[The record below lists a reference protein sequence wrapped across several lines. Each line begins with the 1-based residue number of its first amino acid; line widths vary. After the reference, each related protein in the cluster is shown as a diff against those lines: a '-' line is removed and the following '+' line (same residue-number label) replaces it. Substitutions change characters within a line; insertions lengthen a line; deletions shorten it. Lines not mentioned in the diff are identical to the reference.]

1 MIKSIVTYAIAAI
14 VMGTVWSSG
23 EAFAQSRGAKKAAPP
38 APKIGLI
45 DMEEVFKNYDKFS
58 ALQDEFNAD
67 MQVSQAQLKK
77 GYDRLQLMQKKA
89 QDKSIKKGSPKFLE
103 LEVNFTKKKAEFE
116 ADVQNSKRSFDRRKA
131 ELFKTIYGEVQD
143 MVDAYAKRF
152 EYTLVM
158 QFRRPKFDSADPQSV
173 QQSLTS
179 SVVYYNP
186 NDDITDHVIKY
197 LNKQY
202 ASTSNNKVL
211 PVAGERPASK
221 PRTGRTSKKPVRR

>member
-186 NDDITDHVIKY
+186 NDDITDKIVRY

-202 ASTSNNKVL
+202 ADASMSNNKVL
-211 PVAGERPASK
+211 PVAGTKPRPRTAKRPA
-221 PRTGRTSKKPVRR
+221 PRRSN